1 MAVNKHNTTK
11 RLTKKKEYVIDGNIY
26 NYAEISDKVI
36 VYLKNGEQTPTEI
49 IKQLGLDSV
58 SHVHLLPTMLSDGL
72 IDSRRKHSS
81 DVLVYMHIKSNLM
94 QELLYPIEK
103 VIGRLNLTGKR
114 KIHHLK

>member
-26 NYAEISDKVI
+26 SYAEMSDKVI
-36 VYLKNGEQTPTEI
+36 AYLKKGEQTPTEI
-49 IKQLGLDSV
+49 IKQLGLNSV
-58 SHVHLLPTMLSDGL
+58 NHVHLLPTMLSDGL

-81 DVLVYMHIKSNLM
+81 DVLVYTRTKSNLL